1 MSQYFYTRPGRIF
14 GPVSSEDLRRLVA
27 SGVIRADDLVARDGT
42 SKFRVAIEIDGL
54 EFAAPPTSLPPE
66 ASLAPPPAPPSPVSC
81 ADRMDG
87 EFAIDVDEP
96 SPLNFESPIWSPPV
110 ARAKTTKRFGVGFVI
125 AVILGAPSGWL
136 VAQLPPIQAWIAC
149 HRASIQRTQVR
160 QEVDRLHREA
170 AEIRQRTG
178 RDVRVVLP
186 EETRKILEENSDSF
200 SALGVDR

>member
-27 SGVIRADDLVARDGT
+27 GGVIRADDLVARDGT
-42 SKFRVAIEIDGL
+42 SKFRVAIEIEGL
-54 EFAAPPTSLPPE
+54 EFAAPPTT
-66 ASLAPPPAPPSPVSC
+66 ATLAPPPISD
-81 ADRMDG
+81 DRAGSD
-87 EFAIDVDEP
+87 FAIDVDEP
-96 SPLNFESPIWSPPV
+96 SPLNFDSPIWSPPV

-136 VAQLPPIQAWIAC
+136 VAQLPPIQAWIAR
-149 HRASIQRTQVR
+149 HRASIQRTQIR